1 MRGRDCLSGF
11 VKEKRFK
18 TRSEAGTLAMGERVA
33 EMLLPAPKMIVLRG
47 DLGAGKTTLVKGI
60 AAALGPAGRRPP
72 PRVTGRGAALGA
84 AEMEDVTSPT
94 FTLVHEYR
102 GPKVRVFHLDLY
114 RLETE
119 RELLSL
125 GLDEMAEETDALML
139 VEWGEKFPSV
149 VERSDGE
156 IAIEHAG
163 GDERLFLVR
172 LKG

>member
-1 MRGRDCLSGF
+1 VREFLR
-11 VKEKRFK
+11 ERRFR

-33 EMLLPAPKMIVLRG
+33 EMLLPAPKVVVLRG

-60 AAALGPAGRRPP
+60 AAALG
-72 PRVTGRGAALGA
+72 A
-84 AEMEDVTSPT
+84 AETEDVTSPT
-94 FTLVHEYR
+94 FTLVHEYV
-102 GPKVRVFHLDLY
+102 GPKVRLYHLDLY

-119 RELLSL
+119 RELLTL
-125 GLDEMAEETDALML
+125 GLEEMADAPDALVL

-149 VERSDGE
+149 VGRADGE

-172 LKG
+172 V